1 MIEGLEE
8 CLQVIGIGLIMTALM
23 NMLVQLYLNNPLCD
37 NHNCEHNQC
46 QMNMNSSMDSL
57 YENYFIGTSVLN
69 IFFGIPSSL
78 LFLTSGILCLT
89 GPLLAVIT
97 ISTLTAILLVI
108 FSICIFVALIREDD
122 FLFYNWLFNSA
133 AQIVGIILSI
143 SASVCGCLKYYSE

>member
-1 MIEGLEE
+1 MLEGLEGA
-8 CLQVIGIGLIMTALM
+8 LQVLGIGLIIISFINLFI
-23 NMLVQLYLNNPLCD
+23 QLYLNNPLCD

-46 QMNMNSSMDSL
+46 EMNVKSSMDSL
-57 YENYFIGTSVLN
+57 YENYFVGTSVLN

-89 GPLLAVIT
+89 GPLLAIIT
-97 ISTLTAILLVI
+97 ISTLTAILLVV

-133 AQIVGIILSI
+133 AQIIGILLSI
-143 SASVCGCLKYYSE
+143 SASICGFLSYYSE